1 MLTKKRFSTAL
12 TELCRRDVDL
22 AGVLARCGP
31 PPMWKRLP
39 GFPTLVHIILE
50 QQVSLASAKA
60 TFDRLESALVEITP
74 DRLLDLS
81 DTELKSVGFS
91 RQKTRY
97 CRELSQAVIDGRF
110 DVEKLSR
117 LSDARARES
126 LMSLVGVGRWTADI
140 YLLMALRRPDVW
152 PQGDLALAK
161 AAREVKNLGDL
172 PDQDQL
178 EEMAESWRP
187 WRAVAARV
195 LWHHYLST

>member
-1 MLTKKRFSTAL
+1 
-12 TELCRRDVDL
+12 
-22 AGVLARCGP
+22 
-31 PPMWKRLP
+31 MWKRLP

-60 TFDRLESALVEITP
+60 AFDRLESALVEITP
-74 DRLLDLS
+74 ERLLDLS

-91 RQKTRY
+91 RQKMRY
-97 CRELSQAVIDGRF
+97 CRELSQVIIDGRF

-152 PQGDLALAK
+152 PRGDLALAK

-178 EEMAESWRP
+178 EDLAESWRP